1 MATITE
7 TLPNSGVETHLR
19 AFNPR
24 KDLLEVADLIELG
37 FANTLDEDGQRYL
50 EQMRQASRRVAQFGI
65 SGLTG
70 FWSGVPT
77 SGFVWEEDGRV
88 VGNLSLISY
97 TMEFRRIY
105 LIANVVTHPDYRRR
119 GIGRHLTAHAIN
131 YVRSLGAP
139 AAWLHVREENE
150 TAIRLYRSLGFV
162 ERARRTTWHAKGDAP
177 HLEIPGGLKISS
189 PRSRDWPLQHS
200 WLQANYP
207 PEVTW
212 NLPFH
217 VNHLRPG
224 WMGTISRLFSD
235 SLITQWALYSGSQLL
250 GIATW
255 QSGPGSANL
264 LWVSAPVQAEESAIK
279 VLLAYARHY
288 IPNRRTLIVD
298 YPAHQLGDVFNATGF
313 SLHQTLIWMEHPL
326 IDINPDSAYT

>member
-7 TLPNSGVETHLR
+7 TLPNSVVEQHLR

-24 KDLLEVADLIELG
+24 KDLLQVADLIELG

-77 SGFVWEEDGRV
+77 SGFVWEEDGHV

-97 TMEFRRIY
+97 MLEFRRIY

-119 GIGRHLTAHAIN
+119 GIGHHLTAHAIN
-131 YVRSLGAP
+131 YVRSLGVP
-139 AAWLHVREENE
+139 AVWLHVREENE
-150 TAIRLYRSLGFV
+150 SAIRLYRSLGFV

-177 HLEIPGGLKISS
+177 RLEITDGYKISS
-189 PRSRDWPLQHS
+189 PRSRDWSLQRA
-200 WLQANYP
+200 WLHNNYP

-212 NLPFH
+212 NLPFRA
-217 VNHLRPG
+217 NQLRPG
-224 WMGTISRLFSD
+224 WVGSLSRFFSD
-235 SLITQWALYSGSQLL
+235 NQVTQWAIYSGSQLL
-250 GIATW
+250 GIASW
-255 QSGPGSANL
+255 QSGPGLTNL
-264 LWVSAPVQAEESAIK
+264 LWLSAPNQVDEIAMR
-279 VLLAYARHY
+279 VLLVYVRHY
-288 IPNRRTLIVD
+288 IPNRRTLSVD
-298 YPAHQLGDVFNATGF
+298 FPAHQLSNVFNTSGF

-326 IDINPDSAYT
+326 IDIKHDSAYT